1 MYEAKLSDER
11 IKEWV
16 KKKQRSTYVR
26 INKENRTCDFL
37 YPDWNFFEE

>member
-1 MYEAKLSDER
+1 MCEAKLSDER

-16 KKKQRSTYVR
+16 KKKQRTTYVR
-26 INKENRTCDFL
+26 VNKESRTCDFL